1 LVRVREAPGQAVE
14 MALRLR
20 RFLNE
25 LLDLMRE
32 DYPEQLKVIARDA
45 NGLVYFQRLDKE
57 TATIEVRNR
66 NIKITG
72 RVRKSE
78 INIRVDMSRE
88 CLFKVLEGRLTL
100 EEAIST
106 GELQVYGD
114 PLTLLRCYRIWERV
128 ISLARTSPR
137 FYFLTYKLR

>member
-1 LVRVREAPGQAVE
+1 

-25 LLDLMRE
+25 LIDLMRE
-32 DYPEQLKVIARDA
+32 DYPEQLKVIIRDA
-45 NGLVYFQRLDKE
+45 NGITYFQRLDKE
-57 TATIEVRNR
+57 TATIEIRNR
-66 NIKITG
+66 RIKVTG
-72 RVRKSE
+72 RVKKSE
-78 INIRVDMSRE
+78 INISVDMSRE

-100 EEAIST
+100 EEAINA
-106 GELQVYGD
+106 GDLKVFGD